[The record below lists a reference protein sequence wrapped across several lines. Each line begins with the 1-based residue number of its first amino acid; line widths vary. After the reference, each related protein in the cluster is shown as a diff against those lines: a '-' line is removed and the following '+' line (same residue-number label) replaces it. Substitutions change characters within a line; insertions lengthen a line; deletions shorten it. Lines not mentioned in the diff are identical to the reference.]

1 MSSKVSRRP
10 RARRDLIEIWN
21 FIAAD
26 SERAADKLLD
36 RIEEILRML
45 GDNPKAG
52 RVRPELSR
60 GLRSFPVRNYVVFYE
75 PNSAGIEL
83 VRVLDGRLDIQ
94 SEDMN

>member
-1 MSSKVSRRP
+1 
-10 RARRDLIEIWN
+10 LIEIWN

-60 GLRSFPVRNYVVFYE
+60 
-75 PNSAGIEL
+75 
-83 VRVLDGRLDIQ
+83 
-94 SEDMN
+94 